1 MVNLKDIASAPQ
13 VIKLGMWLS
22 QHLPQRL
29 GHRLSWWAAGFVCQA
44 KPAVY
49 EIVRANLSQVLG
61 PGTDRATLQQNVR
74 QVFYTTLRSYFD
86 LFRAMQLPNEDVASL
101 VDLTDRVRARIQW
114 LGEQARGSVLVFPH
128 LGGFDVAPQAVASL
142 VPNTQVLT
150 LPNPPAGFRLTNELR
165 RGSGIEITPLSSQAL
180 RQAVKRLK
188 AGGFVSVAGDRPVS
202 DLDKPV
208 LFFGRPARVP
218 SGHVRLALK
227 TDALITVGCSFL
239 SPETGK
245 YTIHLE
251 PSLEMVRTGDREEE
265 VGLNM
270 RRVLDLLESLI
281 RRWVGQW
288 QMFVPVWPEL
298 LKGEGS

>member
-1 MVNLKDIASAPQ
+1 MANLKDIVSAPQ
-13 VIKLGMWLS
+13 VIKLGMWFS
-22 QHLPQRL
+22 QHLPQQL
-29 GHRLSWWAAGFVCQA
+29 GHRLSWWAADIVCLA
-44 KPAVY
+44 KPSVY
-49 EIVRANLSQVLG
+49 EIVQANLRQVLG
-61 PGTDRATLQQNVR
+61 PSTDMATLHQNVR

-86 LFRAMQLPNEDVASL
+86 LFRAMQLPNENVASL
-101 VDLTDRVRARIQW
+101 VDLPDRVRARIQW
-114 LGEQARGSVLVFPH
+114 LGEQARGNVLVFPH
-128 LGGFDVAPQAVASL
+128 LGGFDVAPEAVASL

-165 RGSGIEITPLSSQAL
+165 QGSGIEITPLSSQAL

-202 DLDKPV
+202 DLEKPV

-227 TDALITVGCSFL
+227 TDALITVGCCFL

-245 YTIHLE
+245 YTVHLE
-251 PSLEMVRTGDREEE
+251 PPLEMVRTGDREEE
-265 VGLNM
+265 VRLNM

-281 RRWVGQW
+281 RCWVGQW

-298 LKGEGS
+298 LGEGS